1 MSEFYFSKSHFCWRP
16 LPHAIWPARSVV
28 RLHSRW
34 SDVVD
39 CACFFL
45 SKSYIPLPV
54 LCRYLLRKSFSI
66 KSFFLPLSFIG
77 AGWCPYGFVELLW
90 NEFFTTVRF
99 NGLIS
104 HKGRKFGVFIDV
116 QAPRAPHPK

>member
-39 CACFFL
+39 CAPV
-45 SKSYIPLPV
+45 SSYPSRIFRCLFCAV
-54 LCRYLLRKSFSI
+54 TCYASHLEF
-66 KSFFLPLSFIG
+66 FFLPLSFIG